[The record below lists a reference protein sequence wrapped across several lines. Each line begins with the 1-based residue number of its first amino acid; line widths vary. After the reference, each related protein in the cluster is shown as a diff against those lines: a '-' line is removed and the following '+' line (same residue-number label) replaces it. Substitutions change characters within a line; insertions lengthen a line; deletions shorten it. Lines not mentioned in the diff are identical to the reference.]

1 MTPQQAKDSAEYFYS
16 CAAAENPCESVRCSY
31 LAAVKGA
38 GILIARHPRLARTR
52 PLTRDVWTLLARLS
66 PEWDDDIAYFRQLAK
81 LRRDIEMGLP
91 VAISANTANE
101 VFHRVGIFLDRVDA
115 SCEETQVASNFYVL
129 LSC

>member
-16 CAAAENPCESVRCSY
+16 CAAAENPCERVRCSY

-115 SCEETQVASNFYVL
+115 SCEETQVA
-129 LSC
+129 

>member
-101 VFHRVGIFLDRVDA
+101 VFPRVGILIDRYY
-115 SCEETQVASNFYVL
+115 E
-129 LSC
+129 